1 MLLKP
6 CHGWSMYTL
15 MSGLISLVL
24 ELVLVVE
31 VNTAFEAETNMR
43 DLNLFKLV
51 NASLLIDMDYMIM
64 WIIIIG
70 WHAYEL

>member
-1 MLLKP
+1 MN
-6 CHGWSMYTL
+6 TV

>member
-1 MLLKP
+1 
-6 CHGWSMYTL
+6 MYTL